1 MYNVINNFNQSSNI
15 MEHEFKRFPAYLQL
29 LANPPPP
36 PHPPQLDLELI
47 ETRTRV
53 YIKKERKNTRL
64 VLYSLSITS
73 LPMAALSLLLES

>member
-1 MYNVINNFNQSSNI
+1 MNLNFFLPIYNCL
-15 MEHEFKRFPAYLQL
+15 PT
-29 LANPPPP
+29 PPN
-36 PHPPQLDLELI
+36 PPQLDLELI
-47 ETRTRV
+47 KTRARV

>member
-1 MYNVINNFNQSSNI
+1 MT
-15 MEHEFKRFPAYLQL
+15 L
-29 LANPPPP
+29 LTFSVE
-36 PHPPQLDLELI
+36 DYILELF
-47 ETRTRV
+47 ETRARV

>member
-1 MYNVINNFNQSSNI
+1 
-15 MEHEFKRFPAYLQL
+15 L
-29 LANPPPP
+29 PPPP
-36 PHPPQLDLELI
+36 PHPPQLDLELF
-47 ETRTRV
+47 ETRARV